1 MVFNLSAV
9 EFCVEVVL
17 GNVMSRKFWFIGSI
31 IFMVIVL
38 TALEYM
44 EDTIDIVEKDNINTV
59 REVSVIN
66 KRVGTHEG
74 VIRVFAEIKPR
85 WAVTLKAHVDGEVIE
100 VKDSALAGEYNAKGD
115 VLIRIEDSDYKAHL
129 ASAKQALAAANLT
142 LFTEQDRAKR
152 ALKDRKKSGIQSESS
167 AIPLQLDIAKKAVS
181 AAKANIKAAEMK
193 KIYTTVVAPFSGIVT
208 HRFVSIGQ
216 TVNVG
221 EPLLSILDQT
231 NLDITVSL
239 NNIQWQNLA
248 TQWEKRT
255 AQIKSK
261 QGDRVAYAKIKRG
274 GGFLDPK
281 TRQHKLFL
289 EIDNDERNNV
299 LSGDFV
305 NVEIPGRAV
314 DNSLL
319 IPASAY
325 TRESTVW
332 YIDEDNRLRYFP
344 SNILFYQG
352 DNLIITAPI
361 SRVAG
366 DFNIVINPLASFIAG
381 KKVNPSFEGATLR

>member
-1 MVFNLSAV
+1 
-9 EFCVEVVL
+9 
-17 GNVMSRKFWFIGSI
+17 MSRKFWFIGSI